1 MLNCHNTGLIVV
13 DIQGKLATLMDGGEQ
28 YISYCHALIAGAKEL
43 NLPIIWLE
51 QNPEKLG
58 NTHPNIAS
66 LLDGIKPITKYT
78 FDACREPAFLTAIAK
93 ENKPNWLVCGIEAH
107 ICVYQTAASLLQNNY
122 QVHLVNDCIASRK
135 SANKQLAVNKLQH
148 LGARITGLEMAL
160 FELVKDCRDERFK
173 TILNLIK

>member
-1 MLNCHNTGLIVV
+1 MLNCHNTGLIIV

-28 YISYCHALIAGAKEL
+28 YINHCQALIGGAKEL

-66 LLDGIKPITKYT
+66 LLDGINPITKYT
-78 FDACREPAFLTAIAK
+78 FDACREPGFLAAIAK

-122 QVHLVNDCIASRK
+122 QVHLVSDCIASRK
-135 SANKQLAVNKLQH
+135 LENKQLAVNKLQH